1 MSEEILEQQSE
12 ELEEEQQAVAESSDE
27 EIVEGMHDKKKKLK
41 AGYMKSSAHKE
52 GAHEDEEEEEM
63 DEAAHE
69 DEEEEEMEESVSVP
83 KTKAGMIKALYDQL
97 NGMKKADLSD
107 SFEKIMGSTLKEGEH
122 EDDEDDEKELK
133 AGYHKKMENKKLKKE
148 DLDINVK
155 DDMDA
160 LVSGEDL
167 SEEFKTKASTIF
179 EAAVS
184 AKVISEVNQRIEEL
198 ETDYTKEINEAKENH
213 LSTVTEK
220 VDGYLNYV
228 VEEWMKENELA
239 VEKGIRSELVEDFM
253 TGLKNLFTEHY
264 IDIPE
269 EKVDLVDDLFE
280 KVEELE
286 QKLDESINTSVD
298 IKKELAEYKREETLR
313 EVSEDLADTE
323 KEKLGKLA
331 EGIDFED
338 KSQYT
343 EKLEVIK
350 ENYFPKQQ
358 SETIT
363 EELENT
369 EEEQTSSEPAIDPIM
384 SKYASALTR
393 NNK

>member
-1 MSEEILEQQSE
+1 MSEEILEQTAE
-12 ELEEEQQAVAESSDE
+12 ELEEEQQAVAESSGE
-27 EIVEGMHDKKKKLK
+27 EILDEAKTKVKEEG
-41 AGYMKSSAHKE
+41 
-52 GAHEDEEEEEM
+52 EEEEG
-63 DEAAHE
+63 
-69 DEEEEEMEESVSVP
+69 EEEVEEAVSVP

-97 NGMKKADLSD
+97 SAMKKSDLSD
-107 SFEKIMGSTLKEGEH
+107 SFSKIMGSTLTEDEHEEGE
-122 EDDEDDEKELK
+122 EEEEEKPVES
-133 AGYHKKMENKKLKKE
+133 KKLKKE
-148 DLDINVK
+148 DLEIDVKEDIEAITN
-155 DDMDA
+155 
-160 LVSGEDL
+160 GEDL
-167 SEEFKTKASTIF
+167 SEDFKTKASTIF

-184 AKVISEVNQRIEEL
+184 AKVLSEVNQRIEEL
-198 ETDYTKEINEAKENH
+198 ETSYKKEITDAKEEH
-213 LSTVTEK
+213 LSTITEK

-228 VEEWMKENELA
+228 TEEWMKENELA

-298 IKKELAEYKREETLR
+298 IKKELAEYKKAETLR

-331 EGIDFED
+331 DGIDFED
-338 KSQYT
+338 KSQYS

-369 EEEQTSSEPAIDPIM
+369 EEEQDSSESSTDPVM
-384 SKYASALTR
+384 SRYVSSLTR
-393 NNK
+393 FNK

>member
-27 EIVEGMHDKKKKLK
+27 EIL
-41 AGYMKSSAHKE
+41 
-52 GAHEDEEEEEM
+52 
-63 DEAAHE
+63 DEAKAKVKE
-69 DEEEEEMEESVSVP
+69 DDMKDDEEEEEEMEEAYEIP
-83 KTKAGMIKALYDQL
+83 KTKAGMVKAIYDQINSL
-97 NGMKKADLSD
+97 KKSDLQD
-107 SFEKIMGSTLKEGEH
+107 SFAKIMGSTIAEEEEMDDDEEEEEKMKEGMY
-122 EDDEDDEKELK
+122 K
-133 AGYHKKMENKKLKKE
+133 KKMMKKE

-155 DDMDA
+155 EDIDA
-160 LVSGEDL
+160 IMSGEEL

-184 AKVISEVNQRIEEL
+184 AKVIQEVNERIGIFEE
-198 ETDYTKEINEAKENH
+198 DYKNQLKEAKEEH
-213 LSTVTEK
+213 QKSMTEK

-286 QKLDESINTSVD
+286 QKLDESINDNVEV
-298 IKKELAEYKREETLR
+298 KKQLAEYKKEETLR
-313 EVSEDLADTE
+313 EVSEGLADTE
-323 KEKLGKLA
+323 KEKLKTLSDGV
-331 EGIDFED
+331 DFED
-338 KSQYT
+338 DEQYK
-343 EKLEVIK
+343 EKIEVIK
-350 ENYFPKQQ
+350 ENYFPPATESQPQ
-358 SETIT
+358 TIT
-363 EELENT
+363 EEVVNNDSD
-369 EEEQTSSEPAIDPIM
+369 EEEEKVDPAM
-384 SKYASALTR
+384 SLYVKAMKR
-393 NNK
+393 HN